1 MEFKSISTPQAP
13 TPAGHYSQA
22 MVHQGVV
29 YLAGQLPIDP
39 VTGSKE
45 VGPIEQQTEQ
55 VLKNISAVLQAA
67 GSDLAHVLKVTVYIS
82 DIELWGRVNQVYA
95 QMMGDHRPA
104 RSVVPVKDLHYGF
117 QIEMDVIA
125 AVAS

>member
-82 DIELWGRVNQVYA
+82 DMELWGRVNQVYA

>member
-1 MEFKSISTPQAP
+1 MEIKSISTPQAP

-39 VTGSKE
+39 RTGSKE
-45 VGPIEQQTEQ
+45 VGTIERQTEQ
-55 VLKNISAVLQAA
+55 VLRNIDAVLQAA

-95 QMMGDHRPA
+95 RMMGDHRPA

-125 AVAS
+125 AVAN

>member
-1 MEFKSISTPQAP
+1 MEIKSISTPQAP

-82 DIELWGRVNQVYA
+82 DMELWGRVNQVYA

>member
-1 MEFKSISTPQAP
+1 MEIKSISTPQAP

-95 QMMGDHRPA
+95 RMMGDHRPA

>member
-95 QMMGDHRPA
+95 RMMGDHRPA

>member
-1 MEFKSISTPQAP
+1 MEIKSISTPQAP

-39 VTGSKE
+39 KTGSKE
-45 VGPIEQQTEQ
+45 VGTIEQQTEQ
-55 VLKNISAVLQAA
+55 VLRNIDAVLQAA

-95 QMMGDHRPA
+95 RMMGDHRPA

-125 AVAS
+125 AVSN